1 MLNKLQLSEPVPISN
16 KFSLQLSGHNYND
29 TLETI
34 CSTFVI
40 EVSKINREVQL
51 HETVN

>member
-1 MLNKLQLSEPVPISN
+1 MFQAHFMPYEHARETLHLQ
-16 KFSLQLSGHNYND
+16 D